1 MNDIIEKN
9 IYLNERREYMKPI
22 GFIKEVDKLGRLGI
36 PKNIRERLELDGKV
50 ELIMTDDGLLVRKYG
65 EESKENK

>member
-1 MNDIIEKN
+1 
-9 IYLNERREYMKPI
+9 MKQI